1 MFRDNVELY
10 DHTNTD
16 LPESLISDALERPE
30 IERAIKDGF
39 DAWVI
44 ETAQEYFDTSF
55 WNDETWSEWKDK
67 VWDVI

>member
-10 DHTNTD
+10 DYTDTD

>member
-16 LPESLISDALERPE
+16 LPESLISKALEHPS

-39 DAWVI
+39 DTWVI
-44 ETAQEYFDTSF
+44 ETAGEYFDTSF
-55 WNDETWSEWKDK
+55 WSDEDWSAWKDK